1 MICEMT
7 FFFAYTDLPPPCGR
21 NPLQLLLTFKTTNM
35 KRFGS
40 LLIYSML
47 LLTAACK
54 KNLTDNMG
62 VAPDD
67 QLSEKQVRVTALT
80 KEVARA
86 LEEVYRDN
94 KACAEVNAAI
104 LSGYY
109 ADERVLL
116 KDLLLPSSSA
126 LYKTDNC
133 KSTKVDTGV
142 FSKRFCEIIER
153 GDYPLL
159 TSELRTVSLLKR
171 SADKAV
177 LSNDATL
184 SVDYVSVFSGASL
197 ISVYF
202 PYSENFTNLADVSK
216 MAPDSKIAIMLKP
229 TIVYTDRDGDAGPGK
244 DAYYCPG
251 SPGNICYRD
260 VMVDDAYAEKNP
272 THIITVGAD
281 IVPPAPAPV
290 PKNELVTRI
299 YSGACKLTRQ
309 MDKFI
314 SFTGNGGGSEIKV
327 CRINAYL
334 RRSDEQVS
342 DFSGDVVTLNFS
354 RADIRKKRWKRVY
367 AVWDPNWNYQD
378 VEQIYAVYED
388 DNTGSASFD
397 GSLTTNLTL
406 PGKLG
411 KAEGKIGFNID
422 VKTQDEIITQKKLDR
437 KSYLRDGLNNQG
449 WGFYPDADDFL
460 GGKDW
465 PVFDGGAVWQ
475 YTLPYRIY

>member
-1 MICEMT
+1 MPIYLRP
-7 FFFAYTDLPPPCGR
+7 AAG
-21 NPLQLLLTFKTTNM
+21 NPLQLLLTFKTINM
-35 KRFGS
+35 KRFGG

-47 LLTAACK
+47 LLIVACR
-54 KNLTDNMG
+54 KNLTDNIS
-62 VAPDD
+62 VATDD
-67 QLSEKQVRVTALT
+67 QLSQKQARVAALT

-94 KACAEVNAAI
+94 RACAEVNAAV

-116 KDLLLPSSSA
+116 KDLLLPSYSA
-126 LYKTDNC
+126 LYKTDSC
-133 KSTKVDTGV
+133 KSVNADTGV
-142 FSKRFCEIIER
+142 FSKQFCEIIER
-153 GDYPLL
+153 GGYPLL
-159 TSELRTVSLLKR
+159 SAELQSVPLLKR
-171 SADKAV
+171 TADKAV
-177 LSNDATL
+177 IRNDARL
-184 SVDYVSVFSGASL
+184 PEDYASVFSGSQL

-202 PYSENFTNLADVSK
+202 PYSENFANLADVSK
-216 MAPDSKIAIMLKP
+216 LPADNKIAIMLKP
-229 TIVYTDRDGDAGPGK
+229 TIVYTDRDGDAGPGR
-244 DAYYCPG
+244 DAYYCAG

-260 VMVDDAYAEKNP
+260 VLVDDTYAEKNP

-281 IVPPAPAPV
+281 IQPTAPV
-290 PKNELVTRI
+290 TVSKNDLVTRI
-299 YSGACKLTRQ
+299 YSGACRLTRQ

-327 CRINAYL
+327 CRVNAYL
-334 RRSDEQVS
+334 KRSDEHVT

-354 RADIRKKRWKRVY
+354 RADIRKQRWKRVY

-378 VEQIYAVYED
+378 IEQIYAVYED
-388 DNTGSASFD
+388 DNIGSASID

-411 KAEGKIGFNID
+411 KAEGKIGFDIK
-422 VKTQDEIITQKKLDR
+422 VKTQDEILIQKKLDR
-437 KSYLRDGLNNQG
+437 KSFLRDGMNNQG
-449 WGFYPDADDFL
+449 WGFYADANDFL
-460 GGKDW
+460 SGKDW

>member
-1 MICEMT
+1 
-7 FFFAYTDLPPPCGR
+7 
-21 NPLQLLLTFKTTNM
+21 M

-40 LLIYSML
+40 LMIYSML
-47 LLTAACK
+47 LLTAACR
-54 KNLTDNMG
+54 KNLTDSMSA
-62 VAPDD
+62 APIE
-67 QLSEKQVRVTALT
+67 QLSEKQARVTALT

-126 LYKTDNC
+126 LYKTDNF
-133 KSTKVDTGV
+133 KITKVDTGV
-142 FSKRFCEIIER
+142 FSKRFCQIIEK
-153 GDYPLL
+153 GSYPLL
-159 TSELRTVSLLKR
+159 SSELRTVSLLKKTT
-171 SADKAV
+171 DKVA
-177 LSNDATL
+177 LSNDARL
-184 SVDYVSVFSGASL
+184 PGDDVSVFSGSQL

-202 PYSENFTNLADVSK
+202 PYSENFTNLADISK
-216 MAPDSKIAIMLKP
+216 MAPDSKVAIMLKP

-251 SPGNICYRD
+251 SPGNICYKD
-260 VMVDDAYAEKNP
+260 VLVDDNYAEKNP

-281 IVPPAPAPV
+281 ILPHAAVSV
-290 PKNELVTRI
+290 PKNDLVTRV

-309 MDKFI
+309 MDNFI

-334 RRSDEQVS
+334 RRSDEHVS

-367 AVWDPNWNYQD
+367 AIWDPDWNYQNI
-378 VEQIYAVYED
+378 EQIYAVYED
-388 DNTGSASFD
+388 DNMGSASFD

-411 KAEGKIGFNID
+411 KAEGKIGFSID
-422 VKTQDEIITQKKLDR
+422 VKTQDEIITQRKLNR
-437 KSYLRDGLNNQG
+437 KSYLRDGMNNQG
-449 WGFYPDADDFL
+449 WGYYTDADDFL
-460 GGKDW
+460 GDKDW
-465 PVFDGGAVWQ
+465 PVFDGGAIWQ